1 MYVSYD
7 DSAVKAERRV
17 YVAVPRSIARAW
29 RSIERPATPDACP
42 QIFIRMNYRSPKS
55 GKLIERHLPPSME
68 AAAPEAVGSER
79 PLPVPAPSLPVE
91 TATLAPS
98 REEVPLVEEKE
109 AEEEEE
115 DEEAEARQW
124 EFGGASEVSD
134 DSSSWTSSEEET
146 DEPIDRSALPAWLTK
161 RGGGEESR

>member
-1 MYVSYD
+1 
-7 DSAVKAERRV
+7 
-17 YVAVPRSIARAW
+17 
-29 RSIERPATPDACP
+29 
-42 QIFIRMNYRSPKS
+42 
-55 GKLIERHLPPSME
+55 ME
-68 AAAPEAVGSER
+68 AAAPEAGGSER

-115 DEEAEARQW
+115 EEDEDEAEARQW